1 MRTIRSLALLLPA
14 LVLCRPAAAEVKP
27 PLLRVEAGYIAFSYD
42 HNQFMAYEA
51 AFELGP
57 YQVTCRTLA
66 ASLSGRAF
74 LAVGRVTLSREGE
87 TLVGDAL
94 AFDPA
99 TGSGRLWTYGES
111 IAQRTVGPPESVPSQ
126 AVVRAAEEVSLAK
139 IQQSLLYAV
148 CRAVDV
154 SVDYEAFGREVTL
167 FMEGLESVGFRSLKL
182 SVAAPGERRNGLSL
196 NKLWYSRTRGLYG
209 RAAFSWLK
217 PDKMD
222 SFTLLDYEEHS
233 IIKDYVGLARQADLL
248 TKNAW
253 TLNTDLS
260 LGLNGNF
267 NTSGLLNT
275 QLWLNKDWGGKKVST
290 LWDLTYS
297 RPVNRPAETWIGLK
311 ASVEG
316 GQAGRLSL
324 TGRLEFGNQLVG
336 NLNYA
341 VALWNKLNIL
351 LNSSYSKVKLGGAGS
366 RSNLFEGN
374 LIASYTSRFFNLAAD
389 YHLNADLAESQTLS
403 RPQLRLGLNPLPLYG
418 GLLQASLTNTL
429 IYTDIDRQG
438 GRMSGYS
445 NNTVLNLSALP
456 LPLGPGLLLDF
467 TLALE
472 QFLEKEKRD
481 FTSGGLILNLAQE
494 MAGGLKLEGFYSLQ
508 SRRRTKGG
516 LLEGT
521 TSQDLSAVLRFDP
534 EERLSGWLSLSYD
547 PKNGRLKQSFAD
559 LKVGLFKG
567 WSFHSLLNYD
577 FLLGKLQNIDLYL
590 IREAGRFE
598 LRFIWRSLSRQIMVE
613 LVPR

>member
-1 MRTIRSLALLLPA
+1 LRTIRSLALFLPA

-27 PLLRVEAGYIAFSYD
+27 HLLRVEAGYIAFSYD

-57 YQVTCRTLA
+57 YKATCRTLA

-74 LAVGRVTLSREGE
+74 LSVGRVTLAREGE

-111 IAQRTVGPPESVPSQ
+111 VAQRTVGPPESVPSQ
-126 AVVRAAEEVSLAK
+126 AAVRAAEDVSLAK

-154 SVDYEAFGREVTL
+154 SADYEAFGRGVTL

-209 RAAFSWLK
+209 RAGFSWLK

-222 SFTLLDYEEHS
+222 SFTQLDYEEHS

-253 TLNTDLS
+253 TLKPDLS

-275 QLWLNKDWGGKKVST
+275 QLWLNKDWSGKKVST

-311 ASVEG
+311 AS
-316 GQAGRLSL
+316 
-324 TGRLEFGNQLVG
+324 
-336 NLNYA
+336 
-341 VALWNKLNIL
+341 
-351 LNSSYSKVKLGGAGS
+351 
-366 RSNLFEGN
+366 
-374 LIASYTSRFFNLAAD
+374 
-389 YHLNADLAESQTLS
+389 
-403 RPQLRLGLNPLPLYG
+403 
-418 GLLQASLTNTL
+418 
-429 IYTDIDRQG
+429 
-438 GRMSGYS
+438 
-445 NNTVLNLSALP
+445 
-456 LPLGPGLLLDF
+456 
-467 TLALE
+467 
-472 QFLEKEKRD
+472 
-481 FTSGGLILNLAQE
+481 
-494 MAGGLKLEGFYSLQ
+494 LEGA
-508 SRRRTKGG
+508 R
-516 LLEGT
+516 
-521 TSQDLSAVLRFDP
+521 P
-534 EERLSGWLSLSYD
+534 
-547 PKNGRLKQSFAD
+547 
-559 LKVGLFKG
+559 
-567 WSFHSLLNYD
+567 
-577 FLLGKLQNIDLYL
+577 
-590 IREAGRFE
+590 AGC
-598 LRFIWRSLSRQIMVE
+598 L
-613 LVPR
+613 